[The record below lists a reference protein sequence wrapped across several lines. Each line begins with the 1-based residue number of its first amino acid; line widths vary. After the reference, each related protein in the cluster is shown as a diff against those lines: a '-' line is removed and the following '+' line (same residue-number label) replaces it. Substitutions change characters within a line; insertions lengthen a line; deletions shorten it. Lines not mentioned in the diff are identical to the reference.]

1 MLVFEKLEPAVH
13 NRQQFSCGN
22 EELDVF
28 LKKYAAQKQRIG
40 QSTTHVLVN
49 KKRRNFRVHHVMLF
63 STFH

>member
-28 LKKYAAQKQRIG
+28 LKKYAAQNQRIG
-40 QSTTHVLVN
+40 QSTTHVLVTQKEE
-49 KKRRNFRVHHVMLF
+49 KKF
-63 STFH
+63 

>member
-28 LKKYAAQKQRIG
+28 LKKYAAKIKE
-40 QSTTHVLVN
+40 LVN
-49 KKRRNFRVHHVMLF
+49 QQLTFWLTQKEEKKF
-63 STFH
+63 